1 LHKVDYYSSA
11 IHRFGCFPQKLV
23 QVRLL
28 EQPVTVSRIAM
39 HRDVTTSS
47 PFADRIV
54 VNAEVLGRLGR
65 MHVFGQFGHGFGL
78 NALAAKFAIRKA

>member
-1 LHKVDYYSSA
+1 
-11 IHRFGCFPQKLV
+11 
-23 QVRLL
+23 
-28 EQPVTVSRIAM
+28 M